1 VKPFFRLLGILL
13 AVYVVRCV
21 LHGTV
26 LVRSGPGAR
35 TLHRETEPTQ
45 YWSGIVIY
53 SLLVVALL
61 FIF

>member
-1 VKPFFRLLGILL
+1 MKPFFRLLGILL
-13 AVYVVRCV
+13 AAYVVRSV

-26 LVRSGPGAR
+26 VVRAGAGAR

-45 YWSGIVIY
+45 FWSGIVIY
-53 SLLVVALL
+53 SLLVIALL